1 VGVAV
6 ERRGRARLWIVAA
19 VVLAAIGFLVFQGLG
34 NATLYFYQADEAV
47 ERKEELGEKRF
58 RLEGVVVRDT
68 VQQDGNGVEFAVVNN
83 DVTVDV
89 VHEGDPPELFQ
100 PDIPVVLEGRW
111 DGNHFS
117 SDRIM
122 VRHSEEYKAEN
133 SDRLTT
139 ATTATAGE

>member
-1 VGVAV
+1 MNG
-6 ERRGRARLWIVAA
+6 ARLWIVGA
-19 VVLAAIGFLVFQGLG
+19 VIAVAIGFLVFQGLG
-34 NATLYFYQADEAV
+34 SATLYFYQADEAV
-47 ERKEELGEKRF
+47 ARRDELGERRF
-58 RLEGVVVRDT
+58 RLEGLVVRDS
-68 VQQDGNGVEFAVVNN
+68 VEQDGNGVAFAVVNN

-111 DGNHFS
+111 DGDHFS

-139 ATTATAGE
+139 ATTGTTTAP